1 VDPGVIWAFLRPLVW
16 AKYAWDGGG
25 DDYPFGDGYYGDGDG
40 DCYGEGY
47 NYGHGAGDHDGNSR

>member
-1 VDPGVIWAFLRPLVW
+1 VIWAFLRPLVW